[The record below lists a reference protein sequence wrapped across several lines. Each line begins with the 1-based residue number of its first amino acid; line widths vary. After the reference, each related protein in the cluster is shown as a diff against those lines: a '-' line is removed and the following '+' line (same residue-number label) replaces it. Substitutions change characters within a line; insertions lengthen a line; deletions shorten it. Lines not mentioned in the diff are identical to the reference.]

1 MCTPGYVSAAP
12 HAKVAG
18 YACSM
23 TITPAPQHRSDAEQ
37 AKLDAA
43 QIELFENKV
52 TFNRLL
58 GLRVLRLRPQMQV
71 GFAMRPE
78 LVGHYHYQ
86 RLHGGVI
93 SATLDALGGSAL
105 LVAIIDQHPNEPADV
120 AMARFVK
127 LGTIDLRVDYLRP
140 GLGKNF
146 TATAEITRLGGRVG
160 STQCRLHN
168 DEGVLIATAAAAY
181 IVS

>member
-1 MCTPGYVSAAP
+1 
-12 HAKVAG
+12 
-18 YACSM
+18 M

-105 LVAIIDQHPNEPADV
+105 LVAIIDQHPNEPAEV

-140 GLGKNF
+140 GLGKHF